1 MRKQLLSRRLH
12 RLVSKSLLTKRAK
25 SNRLR
30 TIALEGLEHK
40 HLMASDLFL
49 GDALERQLTSPPDVD
64 AVDVRFGSDISD

>member
-30 TIALEGLEHK
+30 TIALEGL
-40 HLMASDLFL
+40 
-49 GDALERQLTSPPDVD
+49 
-64 AVDVRFGSDISD
+64 